1 MNNNNIDNLKLY
13 ICNESYDYERVMKAF
28 KGEQDLINK
37 IQINQQNPNQSTK
50 SKINQQNPRSI
61 NKIQDQST
69 KSKSYRTK
77 IIYDIR
83 YNY

>member
-50 SKINQQNPRSI
+50 SKINQQNP
-61 NKIQDQST
+61 NHTEQ
-69 KSKSYRTK
+69 
-77 IIYDIR
+77 
-83 YNY
+83 NNL

>member
-37 IQINQQNPNQSTK
+37 IQ
-50 SKINQQNPRSI
+50 
-61 NKIQDQST
+61 DQST
-69 KSKSYRTK
+69 KSKSINK
-77 IIYDIR
+77 IQIIQ
-83 YNY
+83 NKNNL

>member
-50 SKINQQNPRSI
+50 SKINQQNP
-61 NKIQDQST
+61 N
-69 KSKSYRTK
+69 RTEQK
-77 IIYDIR
+77 
-83 YNY
+83 

>member
-37 IQINQQNPNQSTK
+37 IQINQQNPRSINKIQDQSTK

-61 NKIQDQST
+61 NKIQ
-69 KSKSYRTK
+69 
-77 IIYDIR
+77 IIQ
-83 YNY
+83 NKNNL

>member
-37 IQINQQNPNQSTK
+37 IQDQSTK
-50 SKINQQNPRSI
+50 SKSI

>member
-50 SKINQQNPRSI
+50 SKINQQNPRS
-61 NKIQDQST
+61 DQQNPNHT
-69 KSKSYRTK
+69 EQK
-77 IIYDIR
+77 
-83 YNY
+83 

>member
-1 MNNNNIDNLKLY
+1 MNNNNNIDNLKLY

-50 SKINQQNPRSI
+50 SKINQQNP
-61 NKIQDQST
+61 NHTEQK
-69 KSKSYRTK
+69 
-77 IIYDIR
+77 
-83 YNY
+83 

>member
-1 MNNNNIDNLKLY
+1 MNNNIDNLKLY

-50 SKINQQNPRSI
+50 SKSI

>member
-37 IQINQQNPNQSTK
+37 IQINQQNP
-50 SKINQQNPRSI
+50 RSI

-69 KSKSYRTK
+69 KSKINQQNPNHTEQK
-77 IIYDIR
+77 
-83 YNY
+83 

>member
-37 IQINQQNPNQSTK
+37 IQDQSTK

-69 KSKSYRTK
+69 KSKINQQNPNHTEQK
-77 IIYDIR
+77 
-83 YNY
+83 

>member
-37 IQINQQNPNQSTK
+37 IQINQQNPRSD
-50 SKINQQNPRSI
+50 QQNP
-61 NKIQDQST
+61 NHTEQK
-69 KSKSYRTK
+69 
-77 IIYDIR
+77 
-83 YNY
+83 

>member
-61 NKIQDQST
+61 NKIQ
-69 KSKSYRTK
+69 
-77 IIYDIR
+77 IIQ
-83 YNY
+83 NKNNL

>member
-37 IQINQQNPNQSTK
+37 IQINQQNPRSD
-50 SKINQQNPRSI
+50 QQNPRS
-61 NKIQDQST
+61 
-69 KSKSYRTK
+69 
-77 IIYDIR
+77 
-83 YNY
+83 

>member
-37 IQINQQNPNQSTK
+37 IQ
-50 SKINQQNPRSI
+50 
-61 NKIQDQST
+61 DQST

>member
-37 IQINQQNPNQSTK
+37 IQDL
-50 SKINQQNPRSI
+50 I
-61 NKIQDQST
+61 NKIQDLIN
-69 KSKSYRTK
+69 K
-77 IIYDIR
+77 IQDLINKIQIIQ
-83 YNY
+83 NKNNL